1 MERGEEYSEQR
12 YVVKEY
18 KKGGLE
24 SSTQTEDQM
33 KSGLLLDVVIRK
45 GTTVFQLLSSE
56 DQTLLIWRNTLLV
69 LDLSLY
75 ILDGV
80 RGLHVQCNS
89 LSGKRLHKDLHD
101 SRKIQ

>member
-56 DQTLLIWRNTLLV
+56 DQTLLIW
-69 LDLSLY
+69 

-101 SRKIQ
+101 SIKIK

>member
-24 SSTQTEDQM
+24 PSTQTEDQM

-45 GTTVFQLLSSE
+45 G
-56 DQTLLIWRNTLLV
+56 
-69 LDLSLY
+69 
-75 ILDGV
+75 
-80 RGLHVQCNS
+80 
-89 LSGKRLHKDLHD
+89 SGTRMHI
-101 SRKIQ
+101 R